1 MSATQWDVHA
11 RRPDDREPGPVDLQ
25 HRGEPTQALQAI
37 HPRRPSPERG
47 ATHPGR
53 PYRAAGDLPP
63 PPAAQAGISRL
74 PHTPALP
81 MRPGCSA
88 CPRASLRLAS
98 FSIHQA
104 KAAYTWNGQLPLA
117 YNVQSH
123 RFSCCQG
130 NSCFLQLRGSET
142 MQELTERQIDEVS
155 GGSLSGDI
163 AFGLAGTWAS
173 TVAGAAAGS
182 IVPGA
187 GTLAGAGVG
196 FVLGASINIGYALA
210 TSPEPS
216 DKQAGS

>member
-1 MSATQWDVHA
+1 
-11 RRPDDREPGPVDLQ
+11 
-25 HRGEPTQALQAI
+25 
-37 HPRRPSPERG
+37 
-47 ATHPGR
+47 
-53 PYRAAGDLPP
+53 
-63 PPAAQAGISRL
+63 
-74 PHTPALP
+74 
-81 MRPGCSA
+81 
-88 CPRASLRLAS
+88 
-98 FSIHQA
+98 
-104 KAAYTWNGQLPLA
+104 
-117 YNVQSH
+117 
-123 RFSCCQG
+123 
-130 NSCFLQLRGSET
+130 